1 MKSDAK
7 SLSFFIG
14 WDVGGWNCGN
24 NSNSSDAIV
33 IHDNK
38 LVIVGHSWWGNLQA
52 CIATA
57 ITTGG
62 LAQGIV
68 RNVQGRISSEAVAL
82 KMPIDTPLGFS
93 DEFVALIIWKG
104 CVEPNE
110 ISGLNR

>member
-38 LVIVGHSWWGNLQA
+38 LVIVGHSWWGNLQVY
-52 CIATA
+52 IATS

-82 KMPIDTPLGFS
+82 KMLIDTPLGFS
-93 DEFVALIIWKG
+93 MSSWT
-104 CVEPNE
+104 
-110 ISGLNR
+110 